1 MLAVVESA
9 AIFGVDAYGVRAEV
23 NVSGTVPSF
32 TIVGLPDAA
41 VQESRERVRA
51 AIRNSGLRFP
61 YEKRII
67 VNLAP
72 ADIRKAGPAFDLP
85 IAIGLLVATE
95 QLAPE
100 QILETV
106 FIGELGLDGAVRPVS
121 GILPLALW
129 ARQSGRKR
137 LIVPEANTREAA
149 IVGEV
154 DVFGVTSL
162 AQVLE
167 ILNEPE
173 FFVPV
178 REDPQKILAH
188 RASSDV
194 DFSDVKG
201 QAQVKRALEVAAA
214 GGHNVLLL
222 GSPGAGKTMLARRLP
237 TILPALSVEEA

>member
-1 MLAVVESA
+1 M
-9 AIFGVDAYGVRAEV
+9 
-23 NVSGTVPSF
+23 
-32 TIVGLPDAA
+32 
-41 VQESRERVRA
+41 
-51 AIRNSGLRFP
+51 
-61 YEKRII
+61 
-67 VNLAP
+67 AP

-100 QILETV
+100 QLLETV

-121 GILPLALW
+121 GVLPLALW
-129 ARQSGRKR
+129 ARQNGRKR

-154 DVFGVTSL
+154 DVYGVTSL

-167 ILNEPE
+167 ILNDPE

-178 REDPQKILAH
+178 REDPQRILAH
-188 RASSDV
+188 RQSSDV

-201 QAQVKRALEVAAA
+201 QAQVK
-214 GGHNVLLL
+214 
-222 GSPGAGKTMLARRLP
+222 
-237 TILPALSVEEA
+237 LSLIHI

>member
-1 MLAVVESA
+1 MFTRSIYRRISNEKVTKKMLAVVESA

-61 YEKRII
+61 YDKRII

-100 QILETV
+100 QLEETV

-121 GILPLALW
+121 GILPLAIWGDIAGPSAGDPERPRVLCTG
-129 ARQSGRKR
+129 ARRPS
-137 LIVPEANTREAA
+137 
-149 IVGEV
+149 
-154 DVFGVTSL
+154 
-162 AQVLE
+162 
-167 ILNEPE
+167 
-173 FFVPV
+173 
-178 REDPQKILAH
+178 EDPG
-188 RASSDV
+188 ASW
-194 DFSDVKG
+194 
-201 QAQVKRALEVAAA
+201 
-214 GGHNVLLL
+214 
-222 GSPGAGKTMLARRLP
+222 
-237 TILPALSVEEA
+237 